1 MTEKILLKINWDDI
15 HRHFPKA
22 VRSGIISNTCKAHVI
37 IPTTHN
43 YAILS
48 EFKTCVDEW
57 HLADMQIITNKFGFL
72 TFELA
77 WDNNYHIEI
86 DV

>member
-22 VRSGIISNTCKAHVI
+22 VRSDILNDTYKAHVI
-37 IPTTHN
+37 IPTAHN
-43 YAILS
+43 YTILS
-48 EFKTCVDEW
+48 ELKTCVDEW
-57 HLADMQIITNKFGFL
+57 HLADVKIVPNEVGFL

-77 WDNNYHIEI
+77 WENNYHIEI